1 MAKIRMALASDFSIA
16 LEQVL
21 LTPEMTNIAISRK
34 GAKTHKIYIY
44 AKTAKIPLAEWQ
56 KIRMPSKAFGA
67 SDFSIALEQVVLTPA
82 FVYCTAS
89 EKRSILQNILSQ
101 STQTL

>member
-1 MAKIRMALASDFSIA
+1 MAKNRTAFASDFSIA
-16 LEQVL
+16 KEQVV
-21 LTPEMTNIAISRK
+21 LTPEMTNIAISLK
-34 GAKTHKIYIY
+34 GSKTHKIYIY
-44 AKTAKIPLAEWQ
+44 AKTAKYPLAEWQ
-56 KIRMPSKAFGA
+56 KIRTALA